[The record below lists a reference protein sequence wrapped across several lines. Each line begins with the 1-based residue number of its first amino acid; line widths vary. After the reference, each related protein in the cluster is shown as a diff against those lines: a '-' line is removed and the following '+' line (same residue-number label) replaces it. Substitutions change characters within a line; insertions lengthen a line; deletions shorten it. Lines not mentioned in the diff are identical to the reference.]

1 MIPAI
6 FALVFFVGALWG
18 MSRAGWVVLVN
29 GRDANSE

>member
-29 GRDANSE
+29 GRDADSE